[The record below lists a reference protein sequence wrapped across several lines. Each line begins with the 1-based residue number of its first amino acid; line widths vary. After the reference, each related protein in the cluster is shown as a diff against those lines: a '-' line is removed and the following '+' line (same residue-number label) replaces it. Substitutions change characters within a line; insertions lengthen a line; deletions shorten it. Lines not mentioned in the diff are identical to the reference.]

1 MPKTPATRLNMSD
14 TEFKVPTS
22 KSPAIERVLEAVSQT
37 LANTRS
43 QAFEHKTCVLC
54 GKEAGTFTD
63 ARSQSEYLISGMCQT
78 CQDRIFDK

>member
-1 MPKTPATRLNMSD
+1 MPKTPAKRLDMSD
-14 TEFKVPTS
+14 TRFKVPTS
-22 KSPAIERVLEAVSQT
+22 KSPAIEKVLEAISQG

-54 GKEAGTFTD
+54 GKDAGTFTD

>member
-43 QAFEHKTCVLC
+43 QAFEHKTCV
-54 GKEAGTFTD
+54 
-63 ARSQSEYLISGMCQT
+63 Y
-78 CQDRIFDK
+78 